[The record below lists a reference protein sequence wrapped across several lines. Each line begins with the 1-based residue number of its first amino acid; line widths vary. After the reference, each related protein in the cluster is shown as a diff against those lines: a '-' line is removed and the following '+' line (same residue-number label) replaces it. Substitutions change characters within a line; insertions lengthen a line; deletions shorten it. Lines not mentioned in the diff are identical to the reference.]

1 MQYKF
6 HIFLSAIL
14 LISLSACSPSR
25 FVRPLEKGQ
34 TAISADL
41 GGPLVK
47 FAGTTV
53 PIPLSSISVGHGF
66 SSTCTGFAGLHT
78 TAMVYKT
85 VHLDVG
91 FTKQLSEARGWRP
104 GFSVSPML
112 NFMIST
118 RDKAYRFFPQLDV
131 NAFWNYGKKNH
142 FCYVGIANFIETRGL
157 RSYNEMQSAN
167 VIPNFHVGNTFNRTK
182 MNYTLEA
189 KYLAPFLSN
198 TDKVVKYASIG
209 EKGAI
214 GVYFSIARKF

>member
-1 MQYKF
+1 MQYKI
-6 HIFLSAIL
+6 HILFSIVAL
-14 LISLSACSPSR
+14 LSLSACTPSR

-41 GGPLVK
+41 GGPLIK
-47 FAGTTV
+47 FAGTTL

-66 SSTCTGFAGLHT
+66 SSTCTGYAGIHT
-78 TAMVYKT
+78 TALLYKT

-91 FTKQLSEARGWRP
+91 FTKQLSEAKGWRP

-112 NFMIST
+112 NFMMST
-118 RDKAYRFFPQLDV
+118 RDKEYRIFPQLDV

-142 FCYVGIANFIETRGL
+142 YCYMGIANFIETKAVRAYGQA
-157 RSYNEMQSAN
+157 QSAN
-167 VIPNFHVGNTFNRTK
+167 VIPNFHVGNTFNRPK

-198 TDKVVKYASIG
+198 TDKVVNYRSIG
-209 EKGAI
+209 ERGAI
-214 GVYFSIARKF
+214 GVYFSVAKKF